1 MKKRRL
7 ILASRW
13 RRQKTH
19 VVLLNGVVGVLRV
32 SAHTFEHIPLH
43 EQGLVCGVTMLMEVG

>member
-1 MKKRRL
+1 MKKRRS

-13 RRQKTH
+13 KRRTTH
-19 VVLLNGVVGVLRV
+19 VVLLNGDVSVLRA